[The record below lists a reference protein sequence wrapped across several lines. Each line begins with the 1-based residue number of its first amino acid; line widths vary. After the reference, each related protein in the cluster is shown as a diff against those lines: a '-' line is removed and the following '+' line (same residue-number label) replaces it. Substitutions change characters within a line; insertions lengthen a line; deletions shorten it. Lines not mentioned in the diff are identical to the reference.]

1 MNLKIAFILL
11 TIAFG
16 QFRLVIEKIHLA
28 GSAMLEQADH
38 GVGGG
43 RMMSMPILSEGR
55 PRPALLEQMSQRQ
68 QTHSA
73 NGLVQKRPAIVC
85 KGKVNVHVRFAIHS
99 M

>member
-1 MNLKIAFILL
+1 
-11 TIAFG
+11 
-16 QFRLVIEKIHLA
+16 
-28 GSAMLEQADH
+28 
-38 GVGGG
+38 
-43 RMMSMPILSEGR
+43 MMSMPILSEGR